1 MVIQNPD
8 RRVRSEDPECN
19 VDSLV
24 WLLVTDM
31 AVRGV
36 PLALGRFRFPVIQG
50 LDDQEDEF
58 ANNGRLNE
66 TGRLQMEEDEIMS
79 AGPSSRETRQ
89 WREVAAMQRR
99 FHVLRSSA
107 LNADEGDIDYQPS
120 VNNWRFR
127 EHPMTILQ
135 RQRPPLRWWTDI
147 ISQFKVSAL
156 EPV

>member
-36 PLALGRFRFPVIQG
+36 PLALGRFRIPVIQG

-66 TGRLQMEEDEIMS
+66 TGRLQVEEDEIMS

-107 LNADEGDIDYQPS
+107 LNADEGDIDYQPGEQLEVPRAPYDYPS
-120 VNNWRFR
+120 
-127 EHPMTILQ
+127 
-135 RQRPPLRWWTDI
+135 
-147 ISQFKVSAL
+147 KSARL
-156 EPV
+156 SRCDSAIGSGTC